1 MPKAD
6 FAPRPTRRNN
16 AVIDFILLS
25 STLVFLAE
33 VAVMVL
39 TIVAHNRG

>member
-6 FAPRPTRRNN
+6 FAPRPPRRNN

-33 VAVMVL
+33 AAVMTL
-39 TIVAHNRG
+39 TIVARSR